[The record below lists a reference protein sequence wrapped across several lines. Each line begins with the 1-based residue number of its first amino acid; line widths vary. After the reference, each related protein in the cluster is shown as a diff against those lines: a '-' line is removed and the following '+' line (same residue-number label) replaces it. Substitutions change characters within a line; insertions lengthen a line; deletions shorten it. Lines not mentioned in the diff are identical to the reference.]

1 MMFLLN
7 EGIFIREPS
16 NFRLEG
22 FVRRSSRLG
31 IDMDI
36 GEDGR
41 GIMKNLMA
49 VSDHEIRAV
58 YHDITILTIGSRD
71 ITRKVNATR
80 KIFCRWKII

>member
-7 EGIFIREPS
+7 EGISAPETS

-22 FVRRSSRLG
+22 FVRRCSRLG
-31 IDMDI
+31 INMDI

-58 YHDITILTIGSRD
+58 YHDLTILTIGSRNAP
-71 ITRKVNATR
+71 RQVNATR
-80 KIFCRWKII
+80 KIFCCWQII